1 MKKLQ
6 EQVREL
12 LRKNEDGLTVPEI
25 ARALGPTQNPRAVRA
40 ELINA
45 MGDAYIDRYTQSA
58 AGGQYSPVWCVVA
71 VPENCPMPDRV
82 KVSK

>member
-1 MKKLQ
+1 MKLHHK
-6 EQVREL
+6 VREL

-25 ARALGPTQNPRAVRA
+25 AKALGPTHNPREIRA
-40 ELINA
+40 ELIDS

-58 AGGQYSPVWCVVA
+58 KGGQFSPVWCVVE
-71 VPENCPMPDRV
+71 VPENCPIPDRV